1 MLNIHSRIVTNLL
14 NGEGVSRTEVVGQDK
29 TIAINKMQRL
39 GRNSERSLQ
48 KCERLTPVA
57 ATVAEARLRMR
68 DSEDKTAGVLLRG
81 TRNNRCALNGS
92 AGKSCSFR
100 GCRLDTSPHSA
111 AHFTLGPGD
120 STPSALCTLG
130 LDLGHRY
137 TCRINIHTYKMIK

>member
-92 AGKSCSFR
+92 AGKS
-100 GCRLDTSPHSA
+100 PHSA